1 MQFGPSTV
9 GLLHQMRERDLEN
22 TTTSPFSPVV
32 VSLSLSSKLKV
43 QCEERERRT
52 MRRDS
57 LRIPRQQLYCESN
70 K

>member
-32 VSLSLSSKLKV
+32 VSLSLSPVS
-43 QCEERERRT
+43 
-52 MRRDS
+52 
-57 LRIPRQQLYCESN
+57 
-70 K
+70 